1 MVVWVENASKCIGC
15 FCPWSDGSLGAM
27 AQHHERVSYHML
39 LAQEKDQNSKFQV
52 QLLLNV
58 YFFSTTV
65 KLKNCKSYLIRPCSS
80 CPSGKAQIFLSNIKE
95 NAENFMILIDHCL
108 LKCQKL
114 ITAFN
119 CTFLPMK
126 RYVSLAVWPNSL
138 SQVIQLYCSSVFTS
152 VNEDNI
158 QSRTKCY
165 TCYS

>member
-1 MVVWVENASKCIGC
+1 MVVWVENGPKGIGC
-15 FCPWSDGSLGAM
+15 FCSWSDGWLGAM
-27 AQHHERVSYHML
+27 AHHHERLSYHML

-65 KLKNCKSYLIRPCSS
+65 KLKNHKSYLIRPRSLGTLYLISS

-95 NAENFMILIDHCL
+95 NTENFMILIDHCL
-108 LKCQKL
+108 SKCQKL

-119 CTFLPMK
+119 LTFLSMK

-138 SQVIQLYCSSVFTS
+138 IVL
-152 VNEDNI
+152 
-158 QSRTKCY
+158 
-165 TCYS
+165 